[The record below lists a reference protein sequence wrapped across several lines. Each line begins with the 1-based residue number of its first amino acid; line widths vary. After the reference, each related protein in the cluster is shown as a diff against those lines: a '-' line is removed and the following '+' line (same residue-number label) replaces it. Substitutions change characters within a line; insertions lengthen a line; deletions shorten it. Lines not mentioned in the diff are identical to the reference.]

1 MVLTIPISIPAKT
14 NLTSTSFLGESYNRA
29 VLTTPPSS
37 PIQSATCCG
46 VDPSEMVSKAYLSLL
61 PVRAR
66 ILDIVSGSEWDRT
79 MSAPRDLTREKLRG
93 EEVEMTRRPLRW
105 ASWTAA
111 WPTEEEPPQMRTSVC
126 GWGFGVEVEVEKDGI
141 GRGKA

>member
-1 MVLTIPISIPAKT
+1 M
-14 NLTSTSFLGESYNRA
+14 
-29 VLTTPPSS
+29 
-37 PIQSATCCG
+37 
-46 VDPSEMVSKAYLSLL
+46 
-61 PVRAR
+61 
-66 ILDIVSGSEWDRT
+66 DIVSGSEWDRT

-126 GWGFGVEVEVEKDGI
+126 GWGFGVEVEVEKDIDEEEEQEGD
-141 GRGKA
+141 GEEDEYVRNMGDVVVGEELHLFLGGSHE